1 MVQSLVTCT
10 RDSRLPAM
18 TPLLV
23 LNIVGLTRQLLSD
36 HPGSAK
42 HILALSEQ
50 GDYTHLGTI
59 LPAVTCSVQSTFLTG
74 LLPRDHG
81 IVANG
86 WYFRDLSEV
95 HFWKQS
101 NALVDAKKIWH
112 LAKRRDP
119 NFTSAQLFWWYNM
132 YSGNDIAV
140 TPRPAHLA
148 DGSLISLT
156 YTDPPELAAR
166 LDAELGRFPLFHF
179 WGPAAGIES
188 SLWIERCA
196 EHVLANHSPTL
207 TLVYLPHLDYNL
219 QRIGPNDPKIADDL
233 QAVDEIAGRMI
244 EKARERGMKIVIL
257 SEYGMTQTSGAVDI
271 NRTLRRGGFLRVQKQ
286 ADWELLDCG
295 ASRAFAVA
303 DHQIAHIYL
312 RDYHD
317 AAAVKTLLEATP
329 GIERVLDS
337 RGIRDAGLD
346 HPRSGELVAISAPDK
361 WFTYYYWED
370 DALCPPWA
378 HEVDIHNKPGYDPVE
393 LFLDPSAK
401 FIKARIAKRLF
412 LRKLGFRQTIMDF
425 IPFDSSLVRGS
436 HGRLPETPEE
446 GPLLITSDKDAKLP
460 EQMPATDVMGFLMKQ
475 VFGE

>member
-1 MVQSLVTCT
+1 
-10 RDSRLPAM
+10 M

-23 LNIVGLTRQLLSD
+23 LNIVGLTRELLQA
-36 HPGSAK
+36 HAAQAK
-42 HILALSEQ
+42 NILSLSEE
-50 GDYTHLGTI
+50 GDYTLLGTV
-59 LPAVTCSVQSTFLTG
+59 LPAVTCTVQSTFLTG
-74 LLPRDHG
+74 MLPRDHG
-81 IVANG
+81 VVANG
-86 WYFRDLSEV
+86 WYFRELSEV

-112 LAKRRDP
+112 FAKRREP
-119 NFTSAQLFWWYNM
+119 AFTSAQLFWWFNM

-156 YTDPPELAAR
+156 YTDPPELAEK

-188 SLWIERCA
+188 SLWIERCT
-196 EHVLANHSPTL
+196 EHVIQNHSPTL

-219 QRIGPNDPKIADDL
+219 QRLGPDDPKIAEDVK
-233 QAVDEIAGRMI
+233 AVDEIAGRMI
-244 EKARERGMKIVIL
+244 EKARARGMKIVIL
-257 SEYGMTQTSGAVDI
+257 SEYGMTQTTGAVDI
-271 NRTLRRGGFLRVQKQ
+271 NRVLRRGGFLRVQKQ

-295 ASRAFAVA
+295 GSRAFAVA
-303 DHQIAHIYL
+303 DHQVAHVYV

-317 AAAVKTLLEATP
+317 ASRVKELLEATP
-329 GIERVLDS
+329 GIERVLES

-346 HPRSGELVAISAPDK
+346 HPRSGELIAISAADK

-393 LFLDPSAK
+393 LFLDPKAT
-401 FIKARIAKRLF
+401 FIKPRIAKRLL

-425 IPFDSSLVRGS
+425 IPFDASLVKGS
-436 HGRLPETPEE
+436 HGRLPDTPEQ
-446 GPLLITSDKDAKLP
+446 GPLLIVSDKNANLP
-460 EQMPATDVMGFLMKQ
+460 EQMAATEVKGFLMRQ